1 MYRNDDKTSYAIV
14 GNILMVKSHLY
25 DSALLHVFAYIKES
39 LLTLSCGI
47 ITNIIIPIIDFRQRH
62 HVHIKK

>member
-1 MYRNDDKTSYAIV
+1 MNDDKTSYAIV

-47 ITNIIIPIIDFRQRH
+47 ITNIIIPITDFGQRH

>member
-1 MYRNDDKTSYAIV
+1 MYRNDDKTSYATV

>member
-1 MYRNDDKTSYAIV
+1 MNDDKTSYAIV

-25 DSALLHVFAYIKES
+25 DSALLHGFAYIKES

-47 ITNIIIPIIDFRQRH
+47 ITNIIIPITVFGQRH

>member
-1 MYRNDDKTSYAIV
+1 MNDDKTSYAIV